1 MTGKTLAAIL
11 LCSIVSI
18 STVAQLVAGDGVDA
32 MPAPSLTSPVPS
44 NQKGRD
50 LSKLDACKIVTP
62 ADVAAATN
70 RKVIKSVGGQVH
82 CSYVVDAPQSGADT
96 YDLYLNEAAV
106 TEALLAVT
114 PGKER
119 GTPVPGLW
127 SEAYV
132 GPAIGSPKQLSLVA
146 LRKGDMAI
154 EVQGPNK
161 DALIAIA
168 KIVVLRLK

>member
-1 MTGKTLAAIL
+1 MTGRTLAAIL
-11 LCSIVSI
+11 LCSNVLI
-18 STVAQLVAGDGVDA
+18 STVAQLVAVA
-32 MPAPSLTSPVPS
+32 PS

-62 ADVAAATN
+62 AEVAAATN

-168 KIVVLRLK
+168 KIAVSHLK